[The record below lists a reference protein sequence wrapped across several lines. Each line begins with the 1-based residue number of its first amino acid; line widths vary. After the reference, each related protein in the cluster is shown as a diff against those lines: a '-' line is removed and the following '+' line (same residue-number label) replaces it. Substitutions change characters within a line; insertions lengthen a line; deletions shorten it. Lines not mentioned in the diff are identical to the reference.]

1 MRFQVVEA
9 PFLEIPYADGA
20 FDAVGSTQAF
30 HHLPEGDKPAAVREM
45 TRVLRK
51 GGRLAIGDV
60 IFYCPAD
67 LEAALRAAGLKEV
80 RGRFQHWQQAARRH
94 LDATAE
100 RFPEF
105 VNAMHER
112 LAQRILLLTQRH
124 ELERQRHA
132 GLLPGGVAKTSI
144 HELDTRLRRLR
155 G

>member
-1 MRFQVVEA
+1 MSAYTLRSKRMHER
-9 PFLEIPYADGA
+9 I
-20 FDAVGSTQAF
+20 QALLTRLRR
-30 HHLPEGDKPAAVREM
+30 LPGLAAWGERL
-45 TRVLRK
+45 LRR
-51 GGRLAIGDV
+51 RLARDYQRCWAQYQGASKV
-60 IFYCPAD
+60 
-67 LEAALRAAGLKEV
+67 LKELRSLSRIDNVRPEVFEEV

-144 HELDTRLRRLR
+144 QELDTRLRRLR